1 MVNPTYDDPHPTQNH
16 LFSETNMNTFK
27 AWLAALCLGL
37 GTAVVAHAQGFPAKP
52 VTLMVPYPPG
62 GVSDVIARTLNTT
75 LAKHLGQPV
84 IVENLGGASGGIAA
98 AKVLNSPADGHLIFQ
113 GSPNE
118 LILAPLSNAAIKYKP
133 EDFRLVQMIT
143 VNPLV
148 MLARKD
154 FPASNGE
161 EFLVAARK
169 AALAGKPVTYASVG
183 PGSMYHLLGEHL
195 SKVTGIEMT
204 HVPYKGGAP
213 ALQGLMAGQVDIFM
227 TVYGKGYVQLVEEG
241 KLKAPV
247 VLSADRQDYF
257 KRSPPLQDASG
268 LKGFV
273 FDTWAGYFVHKDTPE
288 PLVQALHKALS
299 EVANDAAIRAALE
312 DQAMIVPRP
321 QPLSAMARVYT
332 EHTARYRAIAKA
344 MNLQPQ

>member
-1 MVNPTYDDPHPTQNH
+1 MLNFMRTCVG
-16 LFSETNMNTFK
+16 
-27 AWLAALCLGL
+27 AWALGL
-37 GTAVVAHAQGFPAKP
+37 ATQLLAQSFPSKP
-52 VTLMVPYPPG
+52 VTLMVPYPAG

-84 IVENLGGASGGIAA
+84 VIENLGGASGGIAA
-98 AKVLNSPADGHLIFQ
+98 QKVLSNPADGHMIFQ

-118 LILAPLSNAAIKYKP
+118 LILAPLTNAAIKYKP

-154 FPASNGE
+154 FPASNGD
-161 EFLVAARK
+161 EFLAAARK
-169 AALAGKPVTYASVG
+169 AAAENKPLTYASVG

-195 SKVTGIEMT
+195 SKVSGIEMT

-213 ALQGLMAGQVDIFM
+213 ALQDLMAGQVDVFM
-227 TVYGKGYVQLVEEG
+227 TVYGKGYVQLVEDG

-247 VLSADRQDYF
+247 VLSAERQSYF
-257 KRSPPLQDASG
+257 KKSPPMQEANG
-268 LKGFV
+268 MKGFV
-273 FDTWAGYFVHKDTPE
+273 FETWAGFFVRKDTPE
-288 PLVQALHKALS
+288 PVVQALHKALS
-299 EVANDAAIRAALE
+299 EVANDPAIRAALE

-321 QPLSAMARVYT
+321 QPLTAMAKVYAD
-332 EHTARYRAIAKA
+332 HTTRYRDIARA